1 MTSAWSIKLMIPISP
16 AHGGL
21 PGMVFYNTK
30 REPSEK
36 YGQLYS
42 GLFELAPI
50 QLTMRQH
57 MGRVARFSHRPS
69 ETPEG
74 AVLTPHD

>member
-16 AHGGL
+16 THGGL
-21 PGMVFYNTK
+21 PGMVFYSIK
-30 REPSEK
+30 RDPGEK

-50 QLTMRQH
+50 
-57 MGRVARFSHRPS
+57 
-69 ETPEG
+69 
-74 AVLTPHD
+74 